1 MKILDNVTDENFQFF
16 AARHYYNPRCIDIEE
31 FHEDLNRFKYVKRLV
46 NKYLETGNLSE
57 RLILNHLI
65 VIFNAFNIEP
75 SLRMLDYKLNAK
87 QWETVKPFLIFL
99 KIIRNDQYVDVEMDK
114 IVIESLRKI

>member
-46 NKYLETGNLSE
+46 NKYLETGKLSE

-65 VIFNAFNIEP
+65 VIFNAFDIEP
-75 SLRMLDYKLNAK
+75 SLKMLDYKLDKK
-87 QWETVKPFLIFL
+87 QWEVIKPFLVFL
-99 KIIRNDQYVDVEMDK
+99 KHIKNNQYVNVEMDK
-114 IVIESLRKI
+114 KVIEALRKI